1 MEEQYSCD
9 EDDWDAEEEKKSLLS
24 SRSTVSSRGG
34 RLSLQGGQEV
44 DMSSMAGGGAG
55 IYFSDDEDA
64 TEFVTSDQRDRS
76 LKGDVSPR
84 RVSGDSLVRGSSAG
98 FETSSQ
104 VARSILGG
112 IFTSLPPLRDEASE
126 EVQELEFS
134 QPGDEEHLDEGD
146 PDEKEDP
153 RVEVAKRMEELDQ
166 VHKSFSERMTDWIN
180 SVSIKQKEMEEEE
193 DRCESGVEGASRGRE
208 EALFDDRVSSR
219 SDLDSKDGQSDDLRD
234 DMPSRQGSIGV
245 WDKEST
251 LDDTCKSSDS
261 QKMIES
267 EKGSI
272 GDGGN
277 SKYIEVE
284 NIDETMSQNYEEDLR
299 NKFHSDRSQR
309 GIAFSMIPSLAFS
322 SYEEGFAKA
331 QMTNGRQ
338 LYDKGLIR
346 QRGVGSRVRSLPFPE
361 APPPPQYRKV
371 VETMEQR
378 MVVEADGTQVVDT
391 KHRREEEQS
400 NGRDKGWPWCAS
412 VVFALG
418 SFGFLLLCLLLVFV
432 FLPNQHSEELRRCL
446 LKDTQVLGQEADI
459 IESI

>member
-1 MEEQYSCD
+1 
-9 EDDWDAEEEKKSLLS
+9 
-24 SRSTVSSRGG
+24 
-34 RLSLQGGQEV
+34 
-44 DMSSMAGGGAG
+44 MSSMAGGGAG

-64 TEFVTSDQRDRS
+64 TEFVTDQRDRS

-84 RVSGDSLVRGSSAG
+84 RVSGDGLVRGSSAG

-112 IFTSLPPLRDEASE
+112 IFTSLPPLSDEASE
-126 EVQELEFS
+126 DVQELEFS

-146 PDEKEDP
+146 PEEEEDP
-153 RVEVAKRMEELDQ
+153 RVEVDKRMEELDQ

-180 SVSIKQKEMEEEE
+180 SVSIKQKEVEEEE
-193 DRCESGVEGASRGRE
+193 DQCESGVQGASRGRE

-219 SDLDSKDGQSDDLRD
+219 SELDSKDGQSDD
-234 DMPSRQGSIGV
+234 MPSRPGSIGV
-245 WDKEST
+245 SDKEST
-251 LDDTCKSSDS
+251 FDDTCKSSDS
-261 QKMIES
+261 QKFIES

-272 GDGGN
+272 GDRGN
-277 SKYIEVE
+277 SKYIEAE
-284 NIDETMSQNYEEDLR
+284 DTDETIETMSQNYEEDLR

-338 LYDKGLIR
+338 LYDNGLIR

-432 FLPNQHSEELRRCL
+432 FFPNQHSEELRRCL

>member
-34 RLSLQGGQEV
+34 RLPLQAVQGGQ

-64 TEFVTSDQRDRS
+64 TEFVTDQRARS
-76 LKGDVSPR
+76 LNGDVSPR
-84 RVSGDSLVRGSSAG
+84 RVSGVSG

-126 EVQELEFS
+126 DVQELQFS

-146 PDEKEDP
+146 PEEEEDP

-193 DRCESGVEGASRGRE
+193 DRCEDGVQETSRGRE
-208 EALFDDRVSSR
+208 GALFDDRVSSR
-219 SDLDSKDGQSDDLRD
+219 YELDSKDGQSDDLRD
-234 DMPSRQGSIGV
+234 DVPSRPGSIGV

-251 LDDTCKSSDS
+251 LDDTCTKSSDS

-277 SKYIEVE
+277 SKYVEVE
-284 NIDETMSQNYEEDLR
+284 NTDETMSQNYDEDLR
-299 NKFHSDRSQR
+299 NKFYSDRSQR

-338 LYDKGLIR
+338 LYDNGLIR

>member
-1 MEEQYSCD
+1 MEE
-9 EDDWDAEEEKKSLLS
+9 
-24 SRSTVSSRGG
+24 
-34 RLSLQGGQEV
+34 
-44 DMSSMAGGGAG
+44 
-55 IYFSDDEDA
+55 
-64 TEFVTSDQRDRS
+64 
-76 LKGDVSPR
+76 
-84 RVSGDSLVRGSSAG
+84 
-98 FETSSQ
+98 
-104 VARSILGG
+104 
-112 IFTSLPPLRDEASE
+112 
-126 EVQELEFS
+126 
-134 QPGDEEHLDEGD
+134 DEEDQC
-146 PDEKEDP
+146 ED
-153 RVEVAKRMEELDQ
+153 
-166 VHKSFSERMTDWIN
+166 
-180 SVSIKQKEMEEEE
+180 
-193 DRCESGVEGASRGRE
+193 GVQGAFRGRE

-219 SDLDSKDGQSDDLRD
+219 CDSDNKNGQSDDLRD
-234 DMPSRQGSIGV
+234 DMPSRPSSTGV

-251 LDDTCKSSDS
+251 LDGTCTKSSDS

-267 EKGSI
+267 EKGII

-284 NIDETMSQNYEEDLR
+284 DTETMSQNYDEDLR

-309 GIAFSMIPSLAFS
+309 GIAFCMIPSLAFS

-338 LYDKGLIR
+338 LYDNGLIR

-400 NGRDKGWPWCAS
+400 NGRGKGWPWCAS

-418 SFGFLLLCLLLVFV
+418 SFGLLLLCLLLVFV
-432 FLPNQHSEELRRCL
+432 FFPNQHSEELRRCL

>member
-34 RLSLQGGQEV
+34 RLSLKGGQ
-44 DMSSMAGGGAG
+44 DKSSMAGGGAG

-64 TEFVTSDQRDRS
+64 TEFVTDQRARS

-84 RVSGDSLVRGSSAG
+84 RVSGDSLVRELSAG
-98 FETSSQ
+98 CETSSQ

-112 IFTSLPPLRDEASE
+112 IFTSLPPLSDEASE
-126 EVQELEFS
+126 DVQELEFS
-134 QPGDEEHLDEGD
+134 QPGDEEHLDDGD
-146 PDEKEDP
+146 PDEEEDP

-193 DRCESGVEGASRGRE
+193 ENRCESGVQGASKGREGALS
-208 EALFDDRVSSR
+208 DDRVSSR
-219 SDLDSKDGQSDDLRD
+219 SDLDNKTGRSDDLRD
-234 DMPSRQGSIGV
+234 DMPSRPGSTGV

-251 LDDTCKSSDS
+251 LDDTCTKSSDS
-261 QKMIES
+261 QKNIES
-267 EKGSI
+267 EKGNI

-284 NIDETMSQNYEEDLR
+284 NTDETMSQNYEEDLR
-299 NKFHSDRSQR
+299 NKFHGDRSQR

-338 LYDKGLIR
+338 LYDNGLIR

-361 APPPPQYRKV
+361 APAQYRKV